1 MNKETNQENLRNQIL
16 DLLDVLKAKEIKT
29 LDITTKSS
37 FADFLIICEGTSSRH
52 VSSIVNKISR
62 DLKKNVHS
70 VEGLPVAEW
79 ALIDFGDI
87 ILHVFKPDVRKHY
100 NLEKIWSELTPN
112 EKKSFG

>member
-62 DLKKNVHS
+62 DS
-70 VEGLPVAEW
+70 FR
-79 ALIDFGDI
+79 ALRRPGS
-87 ILHVFKPDVRKHY
+87 RRRR
-100 NLEKIWSELTPN
+100 
-112 EKKSFG
+112 GQR